1 MGLLKRSI
9 LIVGSMGSLSLLVE
23 HICWLWLFLF
33 LNILSIYA
41 ADSGNE
47 STESDDEF
55 QICEICN
62 SEEVFIPSLS
72 ALSLPLFLDI
82 IQCLS
87 ACILLLSP
95 IFFYVGKKEIA
106 QMFLLRSTGTSCL
119 FSSTCSRCSSC

>member
-1 MGLLKRSI
+1 MAP
-9 LIVGSMGSLSLLVE
+9 
-23 HICWLWLFLF
+23 FF

-41 ADSGNE
+41 ADSAIE

-62 SEEVFIPSLS
+62 SEEVFIPPLS
-72 ALSLPLFLDI
+72 AHLLFLDI

-87 ACILLLSP
+87 VYILLPSP
-95 IFFYVGKKEIA
+95 MYFNVGKKEIA

-119 FSSTCSRCSSC
+119 FSSTCGRCSSC